1 MIKIRNIL
9 KKCAALACAAAI
21 GVTTLATSASA
32 AVSGVT
38 IKYEWNSSVNPT
50 LYTRKNAVSGGV
62 SGQYL
67 RYGEQICRFSPSS
80 SNGYAFCIEPAKQML
95 GYQYGNWYTQYG
107 FTKYDTFNLTDK
119 NTADTTA
126 YWKSLGGT
134 SGYYSKY
141 MGLVEYYGYGS
152 HKTGDYYAATQILI
166 WEMILGYRG
175 HTPSTFSKCTDVLWN
190 DFTYPA
196 NCYCTK
202 SGVEKAYNEI
212 VANVNGH
219 YNLPSGTIKQ
229 YQADA
234 VNHPAILLK
243 YDTNKMRYQG
253 SCTVP
258 NVYLNANSLTHN
270 FSTTEAK
277 LVEMAKA
284 RFTGTYGKDYGVE
297 KTTNGTNTVFT
308 LWSTNRPFTSSSA
321 STIYTTAPI
330 QMQIKS
336 GISQFETLFANSYY
350 QTCLLSTKLDPVS
363 GYIGMASY
371 NEPNMIVEKT
381 YTDSHNRALTA
392 QTLSSMLDKT
402 SFVIST
408 NLNGKTYYVQAA
420 KTSDGTAYSFTKY
433 VGSAADATKFVT
445 LKKSNTNGFFTVYDL
460 PTSASSGRTY
470 TVTEYTVPDNERYEK
485 LSKSVTLPSPTSGA
499 LTQDPGTKTVKMNNT
514 ERGYNAQFG
523 DASLDKTVL
532 NGDGKA
538 LSSDKESDISKLSG
552 IYKSTKFIVGYWD
565 GNTVRYLSDAYMSA
579 KNAFDGDLKDLD
591 DFNDV
596 TYIEGDGMYYVPT
609 TLDKDHRLVFDS
621 AKTTTDMSKAY
632 VFGTGYNYSGKET
645 CAHFGEIYLNLLPLN
660 ADKTVKEVFFIEV
673 NGAKGYGYSQSLDT
687 ANAVSLKV
695 LGSVTNKRSVTGLVK
710 NDTGKNITVYDVSR
724 KYVIA
729 ANRYY
734 PISSASLGGN
744 KMHEDATII
753 NQLTTYGLRLVKK
766 NGKGEVIQ
774 GAKYGLYNAS
784 KALLKTGTTNAN
796 GEIKFEYDLVPNT
809 DYYVHEISAPQG
821 YVLDKAYYKVN
832 KTNTVVNDTDTFSN
846 AKLPEEKITTIEKEF
861 ELRIELDKYDVINNI
876 SVEGIEFDVSLNG
889 KSVGTMKTDKNG
901 HAVIEHLPLGKLN
914 GYSFENVYELTELKN
929 SSYILLDD
937 DGNAVRKIRI
947 ETTVADIKDET
958 NPVITYTC
966 DVPNTLQTVD
976 LTVHK
981 VDEFRN
987 TIKGAKFEIYPTKD
1001 VVFNGK
1007 TVQSAG
1013 KVLGTLE
1020 TDKDGKASTSYMEYA
1035 ETGSHGYEMKIPVY
1049 PGHEYALREIY
1060 VPEP

>member
-175 HTPSTFSKCTDVLWN
+175 HTPSTFSKCSDVLWN

-202 SGVEKAYNEI
+202 AGVEKAYNEI

-408 NLNGKTYYVQAA
+408 NINGKTYYVQAA
-420 KTSDGTAYSFTKY
+420 KHRHQAVEHILLQSILFRITK
-433 VGSAADATKFVT
+433 
-445 LKKSNTNGFFTVYDL
+445 
-460 PTSASSGRTY
+460 
-470 TVTEYTVPDNERYEK
+470 
-485 LSKSVTLPSPTSGA
+485 
-499 LTQDPGTKTVKMNNT
+499 
-514 ERGYNAQFG
+514 
-523 DASLDKTVL
+523 
-532 NGDGKA
+532 
-538 LSSDKESDISKLSG
+538 
-552 IYKSTKFIVGYWD
+552 
-565 GNTVRYLSDAYMSA
+565 
-579 KNAFDGDLKDLD
+579 
-591 DFNDV
+591 
-596 TYIEGDGMYYVPT
+596 
-609 TLDKDHRLVFDS
+609 
-621 AKTTTDMSKAY
+621 
-632 VFGTGYNYSGKET
+632 
-645 CAHFGEIYLNLLPLN
+645 
-660 ADKTVKEVFFIEV
+660 
-673 NGAKGYGYSQSLDT
+673 DT
-687 ANAVSLKV
+687 
-695 LGSVTNKRSVTGLVK
+695 
-710 NDTGKNITVYDVSR
+710 
-724 KYVIA
+724 
-729 ANRYY
+729 
-734 PISSASLGGN
+734 
-744 KMHEDATII
+744 
-753 NQLTTYGLRLVKK
+753 
-766 NGKGEVIQ
+766 
-774 GAKYGLYNAS
+774 
-784 KALLKTGTTNAN
+784 
-796 GEIKFEYDLVPNT
+796 
-809 DYYVHEISAPQG
+809 
-821 YVLDKAYYKVN
+821 
-832 KTNTVVNDTDTFSN
+832 
-846 AKLPEEKITTIEKEF
+846 
-861 ELRIELDKYDVINNI
+861 
-876 SVEGIEFDVSLNG
+876 
-889 KSVGTMKTDKNG
+889 
-901 HAVIEHLPLGKLN
+901 
-914 GYSFENVYELTELKN
+914 KN
-929 SSYILLDD
+929 SQR
-937 DGNAVRKIRI
+937 V
-947 ETTVADIKDET
+947 
-958 NPVITYTC
+958 
-966 DVPNTLQTVD
+966 
-976 LTVHK
+976 
-981 VDEFRN
+981 
-987 TIKGAKFEIYPTKD
+987 
-1001 VVFNGK
+1001 
-1007 TVQSAG
+1007 
-1013 KVLGTLE
+1013 
-1020 TDKDGKASTSYMEYA
+1020 
-1035 ETGSHGYEMKIPVY
+1035 
-1049 PGHEYALREIY
+1049 
-1060 VPEP
+1060 